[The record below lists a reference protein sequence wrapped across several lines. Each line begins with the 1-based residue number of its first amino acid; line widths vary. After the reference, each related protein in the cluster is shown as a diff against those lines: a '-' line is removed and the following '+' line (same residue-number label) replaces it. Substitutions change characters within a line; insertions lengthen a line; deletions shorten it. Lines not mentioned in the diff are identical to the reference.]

1 MTQDGENHPDLG
13 QLILAEIRSDGPMTF
28 ERYMEL
34 ALYHPQLGYYS
45 GTVPRIGP
53 DGDFYTSTDVSPLFG
68 AAIGRQLREMWDVLE
83 RPSPFTI
90 LEYGAGKGLLA
101 ADVLGWAG
109 AAHPD
114 FYAAIDYQIVER
126 SPGLRLYQADRLGAL
141 PVRWVDNGAPE
152 GKQIGCVISNE
163 VADALPFHRV
173 RQVQG
178 ALRELWVDESD
189 GFLREQAGPL
199 STPGLA
205 AYMEDAA
212 TTLQEG
218 HTAEIN
224 LNAAVWM
231 RSQLDIL
238 RKGFALTIDYGATAD
253 RLYGGRYPEGT
264 LACYHE
270 HARNTEPFERVGQQ
284 DITAHVDFSAL
295 ARAVRGAG
303 AEVTGYTTQAYFL
316 AALGL
321 GDVLA
326 SGDRQ
331 YDSAQEFGR
340 ERAAIE
346 QLIRPDGLGGFR
358 VLVAHKSIERPTVR
372 GLSLQTEPL

>member
-1 MTQDGENHPDLG
+1 MSQHGENHHDLRE
-13 QLILAEIRSDGPMTF
+13 LILAEIRSDGPVTF

-45 GTVPRIGP
+45 GTAPRIGP

-68 AAIGRQLREMWDVLE
+68 AAIGRQLREMWDVLD
-83 RPSPFTI
+83 RATPFTI
-90 LEYGAGKGLLA
+90 LEYGAEKGLLA

-114 FYAAIDYQIVER
+114 FYATIDYQIVER
-126 SPGLRLYQADRLGAL
+126 SPGLRHYQADRLGAL
-141 PVRWVDNGAPE
+141 PVRWVDDGTPA

-178 ALRELWVDESD
+178 VLRELRVDESD
-189 GFLREQAGPL
+189 GLLREQPGPL

-205 AYMEDAA
+205 AYLENAGI
-212 TTLQEG
+212 TLQEG

-224 LNAAVWM
+224 LNAAAWM
-231 RSQLDIL
+231 RSQMDIL

-253 RLYGGRYPEGT
+253 RLYEGRYPEGT
-264 LACYHE
+264 LACYHQ
-270 HARNTEPFERVGQQ
+270 HALNTEPFERMGQQ

-295 ARAVRGAG
+295 ARAVRDAG

-321 GDVLA
+321 GDALA
-326 SGDRQ
+326 SGDQR
-331 YDSAQEFGR
+331 YDSPQEFER

-346 QLIRPDGLGGFR
+346 QLIRPDGLGGFG
-358 VLVAHKSIERPTVR
+358 VLVAHKGIKRPTLR
-372 GLSLQTEPL
+372 GLSLHNEPL